1 LSTKTLNH
9 VDFRKAST
17 GTASKDFTA
26 SMRPIFHLFLLLT
39 ILTGGLLTAQEAPPS
54 GTGSA
59 PAVVGSRPPLAKD
72 LASQMTREKAVQFI
86 EIVKKGGWVMYPM
99 AVLSFTMV
107 LLIIYYALTIR
118 QGNIVSDKFMNAA
131 DALIRKQDYL
141 GLIAVCNRENEAIAR
156 ITYKTLDFATK
167 NPTASFD
174 EVREVTE
181 AEGSR
186 QASILNQRITY
197 LADVGSV
204 APLVGLLGTVTG
216 MIRSF
221 HDLSAATGAVQS
233 QVGAGVS
240 EALIATAG
248 GLSIGIPALIF
259 HSIFRGRVQIM
270 ISELEAAMT
279 HLMALL
285 AAQYKRAS
293 YRTPGRSDSP
303 EPSAKSSR
311 RSDSKGI

>member
-1 LSTKTLNH
+1 
-9 VDFRKAST
+9 
-17 GTASKDFTA
+17 
-26 SMRPIFHLFLLLT
+26 MRPIFLILFSVAL
-39 ILTGGLLTAQEAPPS
+39 LTGGELSAQQPPA
-54 GTGSA
+54 A
-59 PAVVGSRPPLAKD
+59 PATPSAGDQLTSRIPLAKD
-72 LASQMTREKAVQFI
+72 LASQATQEKVVQFI

-99 AVLSFTMV
+99 AALSFTMV
-107 LLIIYYALTIR
+107 LLIIYYMLTIR

-167 NPTASFD
+167 NPTASFE

-186 QASILNQRITY
+186 QASLLNQRITY

-259 HSIFRGRVQIM
+259 HSIFRGRVQMM

-293 YRTPGRSDSP
+293 YRNAARS
-303 EPSAKSSR
+303 EAAVESSGGSKPNR
-311 RSDSKGI
+311 RVDPKGI